1 MLDIPSISAIIAA
14 AGVLVGVVLTVQ
26 ELRHLAKSRR
36 TDSFWSVFSSFNSKE
51 YLEAWAKVYSLKFK
65 DYNDFKNKYGIITVE
80 NPTSVALSMV
90 ANLFEG
96 AAYLLRNGLIEFDVV
111 REFPVSP
118 TWEKMRPIA
127 EGAREELGWSGLWGG
142 FEQLAQEMKK
152 RQQQLQQKGVKSG

>member
-51 YLEAWAKVYSLKFK
+51 YLEAWTKVYSLEFK
-65 DYNDFKNKYGIITVE
+65 DYNDFQNKYGVMTFD
-80 NPTSVALSMV
+80 NPASVALSMV

-96 AAYLLRNGLIEFDVV
+96 AAYLIRNGLIEYDVV
-111 REFPVSP
+111 TEFPVIP

-127 EGAREELGWSGLWGG
+127 EGARKTLGWSGLWGG

-152 RQQQLQQKGVKSG
+152 REQQLASKTA